1 MPTARENDSV
11 TEQQPY
17 EVLQTHPG
25 FELRRYP
32 AYVVAEVT
40 VTGDFDRASNNGFGP
55 LVGFIGGRNR
65 RSQKIAMTAPVIQ
78 EAAGQQIAMTAPV
91 IQEPAHEGAHIVQ
104 FVMPA
109 DMPLADMPLPEDSRV
124 SVREVPEHLAAVV
137 RYSGFASK
145 GKYDARL
152 VRLLEDVTAA
162 GLVPAGAARSARF
175 DPPWTPPFLRRNE
188 VILPVRPADGT

>member
-1 MPTARENDSV
+1 M

-17 EVLQTHPG
+17 EVLQTHRG

-32 AYVVAEVT
+32 AYVVAEVS
-40 VTGDFDRASNNGFGP
+40 VSGDFDRASNNGFGP

-65 RSQKIAMTAPVIQ
+65 GSRK
-78 EAAGQQIAMTAPV
+78 IAMTAPV
-91 IQEPAHEGAHIVQ
+91 IQEPAGQQIAMTAPVLQEPGDEGAHIVQ
-104 FVMPA
+104 FVMPEGLA
-109 DMPLADMPLPEDSRV
+109 LSDMPQPEDSRV
-124 SVREVPEHLAAVV
+124 SLREVPEHQAAVV

-145 GKYDARL
+145 SKYDARL

-162 GLVPAGAARSARF
+162 GLVPSGPARSARF

-188 VILPVRPADGT
+188 VILPVQPLHAG